1 MIIEGLPFIALR
13 RYRPLIFDR
22 YGQWS
27 VTIEHNGQ
35 TLQFSDVMG
44 TVSFCIHFFE
54 PYRLAAIK
62 GGCVRSLLLSHETK
76 RLREVKPIIQ
86 AMSSV
91 IRYKCPGC
99 DNTYK
104 DTAGTHRL

>member
-27 VTIEHNGQ
+27 VTIELSGQ

-62 GGCVRSLLLSHETK
+62 GGCVRSLLLQK
-76 RLREVKPIIQ
+76 N
-86 AMSSV
+86 ASV
-91 IRYKCPGC
+91 PHLTEDRDRQTVY
-99 DNTYK
+99 
-104 DTAGTHRL
+104 

>member
-27 VTIEHNGQ
+27 VTIELSGQ

-62 GGCVRSLLLSHETK
+62 GGCVRSLLSFVALLSKVLFELQNLFSLIMHVYIYIPK
-76 RLREVKPIIQ
+76 
-86 AMSSV
+86 
-91 IRYKCPGC
+91 
-99 DNTYK
+99 
-104 DTAGTHRL
+104 